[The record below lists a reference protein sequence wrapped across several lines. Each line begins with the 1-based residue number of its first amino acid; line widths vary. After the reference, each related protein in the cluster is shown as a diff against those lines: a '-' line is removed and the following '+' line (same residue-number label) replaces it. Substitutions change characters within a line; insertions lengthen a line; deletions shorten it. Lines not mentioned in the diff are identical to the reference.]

1 MAKTVLAIDDSLTI
15 RELIFFVL
23 SDAGY
28 SVDLAED
35 GQDGLEQFRRKRPDV
50 VIVDVNMPRM
60 DGLKFLEMARAEKDS
75 ATVPMLVLTTET
87 DPAKKA
93 RAREAGATGW
103 ITKPFNPTQLL
114 DTVRRVV
121 A

>member
-1 MAKTVLAIDDSLTI
+1 
-15 RELIFFVL
+15 
-23 SDAGY
+23 
-28 SVDLAED
+28 
-35 GQDGLEQFRRKRPDV
+35 
-50 VIVDVNMPRM
+50 
-60 DGLKFLEMARAEKDS
+60 MARAEKDS